1 MFVLSKEGTINNIVS
16 IIEFNHQIKSMR
28 YVCIF
33 VGKLQ
38 VYTVLCTH
46 YLYVCSM
53 QCLASVYLARV
64 ARHAAVEAGE
74 GAGWAAQPRG
84 EDAAHGAG
92 QRQPRADVACTHKNI
107 L

>member
-1 MFVLSKEGTINNIVS
+1 MLFNILSVNITTFYTFIEEAKNCRYVKYFCVKISNTYAMFVLSKEGTINNIVS

-46 YLYVCSM
+46 YLVRC
-53 QCLASVYLARV
+53 
-64 ARHAAVEAGE
+64 G
-74 GAGWAAQPRG
+74 
-84 EDAAHGAG
+84 
-92 QRQPRADVACTHKNI
+92 I
-107 L
+107 